1 MSELTG
7 QIGMDFGGG
16 ATAADA
22 AYYDEAGNLLP
33 EPRTPEHVVDVD
45 QRLGVLAGEI
55 NLLEHQARETFKA
68 TAVQIG
74 QRLIEAQGYVQ
85 KGRWGEW
92 LENNI
97 HYSTRKAQQL
107 MQVAEAYAGK
117 ELPES
122 YDGLSFTQIYD
133 LLAAPAEERDALA
146 AQAVEEGLSTRQ
158 LKERIRALEEQKQ
171 ADNRKIYDLLQESE
185 AAERN
190 LRRQSEL
197 TEEAQTQAWKA
208 EMTAEELRRAS
219 ANAVEK
225 ANRAEQLADAQKKR
239 AEQAEAAAE
248 KSAAQAADAIQRANA
263 TAGELQAAREAMAAL
278 ENRAPETVEV
288 VPEAVTAELQ
298 DLRRQLAEAQ
308 AQAAKP
314 AEDGQARAVLALNL
328 QVRLAIANI
337 KDQYAKA
344 EKAVEGLQKLDNEQ
358 AEARLSE
365 LVSVGAWISDEAGT
379 K

>member
-33 EPRTPEHVVDVD
+33 EPRTPERVADVE

-171 ADNRKIYDLLQESE
+171 ADNVKIYDLIQQQE
-185 AAERN
+185 AAERAIKQQQDKTTN
-190 LRRQSEL
+190 
-197 TEEAQTQAWKA
+197 A
-208 EMTAEELRRAS
+208 E
-219 ANAVEK
+219 K
-225 ANRAEQLADAQKKR
+225 LADAQKKR

-278 ENRAPETVEV
+278 EDRAPETVEV

-358 AEARLSE
+358 AEARLME